1 MGLNQQAAAGPGLRR
16 APLLITSLGIAALL
30 LSAAVPV
37 RERMIWNRTP
47 SLPEGLYWRSDDAFG
62 RGDIVALAA
71 KSEAAQW
78 AARHGFTGPDWP
90 LLKEVA
96 GMPGDLIC
104 RDNAEIFINGK
115 RAGTALSS
123 AENGVLLPR
132 WEGCRR
138 LAAGEVF
145 LMNTHP
151 RSLDGRYFG
160 VTRASEIDGR
170 AILVFP
176 AGCTG

>member
-1 MGLNQQAAAGPGLRR
+1 MGLNRQAAAGPGLRR
-16 APLLITSLGIAALL
+16 APLLITVLGIAALL
-30 LSAAVPV
+30 LSVAVPV
-37 RERMIWNRTP
+37 RERMIWNRTA

-62 RGDIVALAA
+62 RGDVVALSA

-96 GMPGDLIC
+96 GVPGDVIC
-104 RDNAEIFINGK
+104 RHGAGIWINGT
-115 RAGTALSS
+115 RAGTALFS

-138 LAAGEVF
+138 LAAGELF
-145 LMNTHP
+145 LMNSHP

-160 VTRASEIDGR
+160 VLQASEIEGR

-176 AGCTG
+176 SGGTG